1 MSNPIRTVSIIGA
14 GNVAF
19 HLARALVQN
28 TVQVKQIYNR
38 TLENAEE
45 IGEANKISFTNQI
58 SELEHA
64 DLFIIA
70 ASDSVITELS
80 MNIPFDNTM
89 VVHTSGSIPMSA
101 LKGNYNKGVLY
112 PLQTFSKGRYL
123 EYDNIPIFI
132 ESDSDESSHRLKEL
146 VKRITIQCVEIDSD
160 QRAKLHLAAV
170 WACNFVNHMY
180 YMSDKIVKEANLN
193 FDYLRPLINET
204 ASKLE
209 FFSPYDAQTGPAM
222 RKDNIVIDK
231 QLGLMKDK
239 FAAELYE
246 KINQSI
252 IQTYQDEL

>member
-1 MSNPIRTVSIIGA
+1 MSNSIRTVSILGA

-28 TVQVKQIYNR
+28 TVQVKQIFNR
-38 TLENAEE
+38 TLEHAEE
-45 IGEANKISFTNQI
+45 IGEANKISFTDQI

-70 ASDSVITELS
+70 ASDSVISELS
-80 MNIPFDNTM
+80 MNIPFDDTM
-89 VVHTSGSIPMSA
+89 VVHTSGSIPMNA
-101 LKGNYNKGVLY
+101 LKGNYDKGVFY

-132 ESDSDESSHRLKEL
+132 ESDSEDNAHRLKEL
-146 VKRITIQCVEIDSD
+146 GKRISIQCMEINSE

-180 YMSDKIVKEANLN
+180 YMGEKTVKDAGIN
-193 FDYLRPLINET
+193 FDYLKPLINET

-209 FFSPYDAQTGPAM
+209 FLSPYDAQTGPAM
-222 RKDNIVIDK
+222 RKDQVVIEK
-231 QLGLMKDK
+231 HLELIKDD
-239 FAAELYE
+239 FTSALYE

-252 IQTYQDEL
+252 NQTYQDEL